1 MAAYTRFR
9 QAERRHQH
17 TRSRRTR
24 VSGSSEKLLWK
35 VAGGF
40 AAAVAAIAAK
50 KAVEFV
56 WETATG
62 HEPPGNPEDPETTW
76 REAMAWAVLSGT
88 AIGVARLLAARS
100 AAKMWRNQ
108 TGSLPPGIRE
118 VN

>member
-1 MAAYTRFR
+1 MSAGT
-9 QAERRHQH
+9 
-17 TRSRRTR
+17 
-24 VSGSSEKLLWK
+24 EKLLWK
-35 VAGGF
+35 VAGGL

-50 KAVEFV
+50 KAVE
-56 WETATG
+56 WTWQTATG

-76 REAMAWAVLSGT
+76 QEALGWAVLSGT

-100 AAKMWRNQ
+100 AARMWRRQ